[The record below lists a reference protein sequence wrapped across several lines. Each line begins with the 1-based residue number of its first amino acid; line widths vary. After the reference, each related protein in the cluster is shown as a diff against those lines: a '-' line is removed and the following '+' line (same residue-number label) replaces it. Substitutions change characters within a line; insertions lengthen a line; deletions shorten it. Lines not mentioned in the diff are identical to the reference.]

1 MNVRYEV
8 FDDWWPVMRQFC
20 DGNQRKVHVGHP
32 HIMEAADRYAVRGA
46 REASVAG
53 EGDGWVTRQAAV
65 LRRVR
70 RVPANAAGAAARA
83 LCDAS
88 VAARRI
94 EPETGSC
101 VSSAHTHTQLMWVVI
116 ALARPAGPPSRV
128 LQVRVDRA
136 ELPAAIIPLHDSATI
151 RTLLSAREDNCRCK
165 LQLLLLVALDVQQAP
180 LCRCEAPA
188 LANLQHAPH
197 TRRRGW
203 RERHRSF
210 MTNKPRDFAGTPRAG
225 PYLGEGVTPQP
236 RQR

>member
-1 MNVRYEV
+1 M
-8 FDDWWPVMRQFC
+8 
-20 DGNQRKVHVGHP
+20 
-32 HIMEAADRYAVRGA
+32 
-46 REASVAG
+46 AG

-188 LANLQHAPH
+188 LPNLQHAPH

-225 PYLGEGVTPQP
+225 PYLGEGVM
-236 RQR
+236 